1 MFYFFTYRKRQT
13 TKIQKTKAEKIGEM
27 DVFEELSYLS
37 LSYIIYN

>member
-1 MFYFFTYRKRQT
+1 MFYFFTYWKL
-13 TKIQKTKAEKIGEM
+13 QKTKAEKIREM